1 MSDIASNLN
10 FEYNNQPLELVR
22 RVKNVLETELRV
34 IAEAQVRVSA
44 ETYDWIFLI
53 FKKKPDFSG
62 FTDFPLIFY
71 NFYILNF
78 LRRTP

>member
-53 FKKKPDFSG
+53 FKKKPDFRG
-62 FTDFPLIFY
+62 LLISLWF
-71 NFYILNF
+71 FIIF
-78 LRRTP
+78 IFSIF